1 MRCLLIDNYDSYTY
15 NLFQLLA
22 RINGADPV
30 VVANDDPRCLELA
43 AELDCVV
50 ISPGPGDPGNPE
62 DFGRCAD
69 VLREATVPVLGVCL
83 GHQGIAA
90 AGGGAVERAPAAR
103 HGHVS
108 RVRHTGD
115 ELFHGIPQ
123 DFRGV
128 RYHSLRVP
136 EPLPGHLEATAWAED
151 GVLMGLR
158 HRHRPI
164 WGVQFHPESVLTEYG
179 ARLLANFRHIA
190 ERHHRRP
197 AARATG
203 PRQYTAHLRS
213 VPLRAGSEAVYHALF
228 GGSRHTMWLDSARH
242 GPGLAR
248 FSYLAEASP
257 AHGEVLTYRVGE
269 GEVAIETVGAGTR
282 RVTGTILE
290 VLDRELRRRTVHAPE
305 LPFDFTGGF
314 IGYLGY
320 EVKAD
325 CGASAKHSSEVP
337 DAVWMFPDRFAVADH
352 ADGTLHL
359 VALSVATRESER
371 AATGWLDRAAT
382 TAGALTHP
390 PRPPRPGP
398 AGGSGVMGGSGLRAV
413 AEAGLVRGRARY
425 LADVRRCQDELLA
438 GESYEIC
445 LTNAVRLPPVASPL
459 RFYGR
464 MRARNPAPYA
474 AYLSAG
480 GVQVACSSPERF
492 LTIDRGRVVESKPIK
507 GTAPRG
513 GTEAEDERLRTTL
526 AGDPKSRAENL
537 MIVDLLRND
546 LGRVCEP
553 GSVHVPAL
561 MQVESY
567 QTVHQLVS
575 TIRGSL
581 RPGASAV
588 DCLRACFPGGSMT
601 GAPKLRTMEII
612 DELETEARGPYSG
625 TIGFLGCNGTA
636 DLNITIRTAVFT
648 PDGVRI
654 GAGGAVVLDSD
665 PVAEYEEMLLKACAP
680 LLGLAEE
687 TTPGNPATGAPPV
700 ADGPLEAD
708 ARSEAGGRAGG
719 GLPEA
724 AR

>member
-1 MRCLLIDNYDSYTY
+1 MIRCLLIDNYDSYTY

-22 RINGADPV
+22 QINGVDPV
-30 VVANDDPRCLELA
+30 VVANDDPRCVELA

-90 AGGGAVERAPAAR
+90 VGGGAVERAPAAR

-123 DFRGV
+123 EFGGV

-179 ARLLANFRHIA
+179 ARLLANFRRIA
-190 ERHHRRP
+190 ERHHGRP
-197 AARATG
+197 AGRATDLLE
-203 PRQYTAHLRS
+203 YTAHTRS
-213 VPLRAGSEAVYHALF
+213 VPLRAGSEPLYHALF

-257 AHGEVLTYRVGE
+257 AHGEVLTYQVGE
-269 GEVAIETVGAGTR
+269 GEVGIETVGAGTR
-282 RVTGTILE
+282 RVAGSILE
-290 VLDRELRRRTVHAPE
+290 VLDRELRRRSVHAPE
-305 LPFDFTGGF
+305 LPFDFTGGYM
-314 IGYLGY
+314 GYLGY

-325 CGASAKHSSEVP
+325 CGSSAKHSSEVP
-337 DAVWMFPDRFAVADH
+337 DAVWMFPDRFAVVDH
-352 ADGTLHL
+352 ADDSLHL

-371 AATGWLDRAAT
+371 AAAAWLRWAAT
-382 TAGALTHP
+382 TAGGITPAPQP
-390 PRPPRPGP
+390 PRDGP
-398 AGGSGVMGGSGLRAV
+398 AGGPGPRAV

-445 LTNAVRLPPVASPL
+445 LTNAVRLPLVVDPL

-492 LTIDRGRVVESKPIK
+492 LKIDKGRVVESKPIK

-513 GTEAEDERLRTTL
+513 VTETEDERLRTTL
-526 AGDPKSRAENL
+526 ATDPKSRAENL

-575 TIRGSL
+575 TIRGLL
-581 RPGASAV
+581 RPESSAV

-625 TIGFLGCNGTA
+625 TIGFLGCDGTA

-648 PDGVRI
+648 PDGIRI
-654 GAGGAVVLDSD
+654 GAGGAIVLGSD
-665 PVAEYEEMLLKACAP
+665 PADEYEEMLLKACAA
-680 LLGLAEE
+680 LLGLDEGHA
-687 TTPGNPATGAPPV
+687 PGELV
-700 ADGPLEAD
+700 
-708 ARSEAGGRAGG
+708 AGG
-719 GLPEA
+719 LSEV